1 MLIVAG
7 SVCIA
12 LGPALVSGLTPAIP
26 ASAAALLLIG
36 TALVRNRPLL
46 RAVRIPWFIVLGVS
60 ALFVAVDLALAHGL
74 RELLASWV
82 GRGTGTLDLMRVS
95 VVGAWAANV
104 VNNIPA
110 YLALESVTDDG
121 PRRLLALLIGVN
133 TGPLITIWAS
143 LATILWLERCRRA
156 GLTISVWRFAWQGA
170 LCATAATLAAVLALS
185 FTRAPAPSHASRP

>member
-12 LGPALVSGLTPAIP
+12 LGPVFVSGITPAIP
-26 ASAAALLLIG
+26 ASAAALVLIG

-82 GRGTGTLDLMRVS
+82 GSGTGTLDLMRVTA
-95 VVGAWAANV
+95 VGAGAANV
-104 VNNIPA
+104 VDNLPA

-121 PRRLLALLIGVN
+121 PRRLPALLIGVN
-133 TGPLITIWAS
+133 PGPLITIWAS
-143 LATILWLERCRRA
+143 LATILWRERCRRA
-156 GLTISVWRFAWQGA
+156 GLTISAWRFAWQGA
-170 LCATAATLAAVLALS
+170 LCATAATLAAVLAIS
-185 FTRAPAPSHASRP
+185 FT